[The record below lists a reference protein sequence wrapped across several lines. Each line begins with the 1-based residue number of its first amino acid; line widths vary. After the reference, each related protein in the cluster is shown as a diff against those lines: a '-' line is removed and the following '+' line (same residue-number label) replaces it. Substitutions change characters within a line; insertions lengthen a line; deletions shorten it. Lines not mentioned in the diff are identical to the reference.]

1 MKVKIG
7 DDEGT
12 GQDDKEAHKE
22 GLDTNVLIKRNFLKR
37 NMRRNN

>member
-12 GQDDKEAHKE
+12 GQDDKE
-22 GLDTNVLIKRNFLKR
+22 GLDTKVSIKRIFLKR